1 MRSSDES
8 DASRDTMRCA
18 GVAIE
23 VPGTLFERRRSC
35 LSGEWKLRSIESSA
49 VASDVCVSNDVTE
62 YEDDGLAGLSF
73 TAASAAGVGSGRCSL
88 QEIATGDADGG
99 DDGDGG
105 FDVRDESDDG
115 DGASGCMGVMV
126 GDSIGGVLPVMRGA
140 GARGAVSIVTGC
152 TGGSG
157 RCADGGV
164 DPGVVGDSE
173 ADAAI
178 GVDVTGGGGGGGS
191 RLYFRAL
198 SLAKFFRLRNLC
210 MWSMLLVRARRN
222 MARFS
227 LIGGSGGGGGGTGGV
242 ENDSASLPGAAG
254 ALVGAEGTSWCSGIS
269 DMGCACSE
277 RCSELVRDGGLG
289 ALSLLDARE
298 RWEALLSM
306 RCSDVSAAPC
316 ATGASVSRHRRAT
329 RDVPSSKLSSI
340 SP

>member
-8 DASRDTMRCA
+8 EASRDTIRCA
-18 GVAIE
+18 GVAID

-35 LSGEWKLRSIESSA
+35 LSGEWKLRSIESCA
-49 VASDVCVSNDVTE
+49 VASDVRVSSEVTE
-62 YEDDGLAGLSF
+62 YEDGGLAGLSF
-73 TAASAAGVGSGRCSL
+73 AAASATGVGSARCSL

-105 FDVRDESDDG
+105 LDVRDEALDG
-115 DGASGCMGVMV
+115 DGASGCTGVMV
-126 GDSIGGVLPVMRGA
+126 GESIGGVLPVMRGA

-157 RCADGGV
+157 GCVDGGV
-164 DPGVVGDSE
+164 DPGDVDESEGDTPIG
-173 ADAAI
+173 ADVI
-178 GVDVTGGGGGGGS
+178 GGGGGGGGS

-227 LIGGSGGGGGGTGGV
+227 LIGGSGGGGGGTSGV
-242 ENDSASLPGAAG
+242 VLDTASLPGAAG
-254 ALVGAEGTSWCSGIS
+254 APVSAEATSWCSGIS

-289 ALSLLDARE
+289 ALSVLDARE
-298 RWEALLSM
+298 R
-306 RCSDVSAAPC
+306 
-316 ATGASVSRHRRAT
+316 
-329 RDVPSSKLSSI
+329 
-340 SP
+340 